1 MLGFNNATR
10 PWVLWFIER
19 LFVTTFCGQ
28 LKKKVSSQDEIAKV
42 YVEPKIREITL
53 ELLNIIRQT
62 ENDDLTSV
70 MQKIVCTYTEQLI
83 PVAVD
88 MCKHLVETF
97 AQVS

>member
-1 MLGFNNATR
+1 M
-10 PWVLWFIER
+10 FI
-19 LFVTTFCGQ
+19 
-28 LKKKVSSQDEIAKV
+28 QDEVAKA

-70 MQKIVCTYTEQLI
+70 MQKIVCTYTEQLV

-97 AQVS
+97 AQVSLYDRAFRIRKLMNSSYKFTFEF